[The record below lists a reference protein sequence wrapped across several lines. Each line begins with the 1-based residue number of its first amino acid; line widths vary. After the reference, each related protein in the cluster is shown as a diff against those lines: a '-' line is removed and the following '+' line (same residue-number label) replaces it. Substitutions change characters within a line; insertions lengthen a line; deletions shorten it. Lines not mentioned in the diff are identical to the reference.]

1 MGNDAQV
8 EITKNSNDRVSEST
22 NEFNVTNRTIT
33 ILDYK
38 VHVIFYLF
46 QKIKRK
52 YNCLIN
58 LLFPQGLLWSCSLRR
73 ICLTAL
79 WLPLGAL
86 IFCYVTA
93 SIFQADD
100 IHETHCRVSYKL
112 WNVNYTD
119 LSFWKFRS
127 NIPTQKCFIL
137 FIFIGL

>member
-1 MGNDAQV
+1 M
-8 EITKNSNDRVSEST
+8 
-22 NEFNVTNRTIT
+22 
-33 ILDYK
+33 
-38 VHVIFYLF
+38 
-46 QKIKRK
+46 
-52 YNCLIN
+52 N

-112 WNVNYTD
+112 
-119 LSFWKFRS
+119 
-127 NIPTQKCFIL
+127 
-137 FIFIGL
+137 

>member
-1 MGNDAQV
+1 M
-8 EITKNSNDRVSEST
+8 
-22 NEFNVTNRTIT
+22 
-33 ILDYK
+33 
-38 VHVIFYLF
+38 
-46 QKIKRK
+46 
-52 YNCLIN
+52 N

-112 WNVNYTD
+112 YVNYTD
-119 LSFWKFRS
+119 LS
-127 NIPTQKCFIL
+127 I
-137 FIFIGL
+137 

>member
-38 VHVIFYLF
+38 VHVTFYLF
-46 QKIKRK
+46 FKIKRK
-52 YNCLIN
+52 YYCIMN

-112 WNVNYTD
+112 
-119 LSFWKFRS
+119 
-127 NIPTQKCFIL
+127 
-137 FIFIGL
+137 